1 MAGPELWMRRA
12 GSLWHKRAGIATV
25 GCTKVT
31 YDVELKAISLDIA
44 VYG

>member
-1 MAGPELWMRRA
+1 MEDCDLNALHLVSMNDEC
-12 GSLWHKRAGIATV
+12 SL